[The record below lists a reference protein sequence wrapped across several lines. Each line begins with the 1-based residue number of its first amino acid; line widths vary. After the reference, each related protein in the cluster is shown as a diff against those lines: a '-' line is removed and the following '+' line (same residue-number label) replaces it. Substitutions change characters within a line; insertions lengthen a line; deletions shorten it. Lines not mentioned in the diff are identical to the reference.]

1 MEINRQKGREKKK
14 REMERKR
21 RRKDEM
27 MEERKE
33 GQTQIF
39 YSKDRINVGDKFS
52 NNREG
57 ERKENYIKEII

>member
-1 MEINRQKGREKKK
+1 
-14 REMERKR
+14 
-21 RRKDEM
+21 M

-39 YSKDRINVGDKFS
+39 YSKDRINFGDKFS